1 MVTANQ
7 RDRVTSYIEI
17 GKAEG
22 AVVAAGGK
30 DPAVTQGWFVDA
42 TIFTHATPDM
52 GIAREEIFGPV
63 LPVLPYDDEDEA
75 VTFAN
80 DSDYGL
86 NGAVFSQDV
95 DHGLAVAARIRTGTV
110 EINGNS
116 AGFRAP
122 MGGFKSSGIG
132 REAPKAS
139 RRTSSPSPTGSPPT
153 TPSSSALLAAD
164 DGHHKAQYVTRD
176 AGSARRGGPGR
187 SAGERCCG

>member
-1 MVTANQ
+1 V
-7 RDRVTSYIEI
+7 S
-17 GKAEG
+17 
-22 AVVAAGGK
+22 AVPLPDSAPDKIISVV
-30 DPAVTQGWFVDA
+30 DP

-52 GIAREEIFGPV
+52 RIAREEIFGPV
-63 LPVLPYDDEDEA
+63 LTVLPYDDEDEA

-86 NGAVFSQDV
+86 NGAVFTQDV

-132 REAPKAS
+132 REAGAEGLEAYVEPKS
-139 RRTSSPSPTGSPPT
+139 YG
-153 TPSSSALLAAD
+153 LAAD
-164 DGHHKAQYVTRD
+164 HPVIVGAADR
-176 AGSARRGGPGR
+176 
-187 SAGERCCG
+187 